1 MNKLEKYK
9 KQLIKDEKL
18 DTVDKTI
25 GLIEK
30 YISKMNLNQLKITRN
45 FIKAKQMKEGVNE
58 GNAIFLKLIDERI
71 TEIEHGKK

>member
-25 GLIEK
+25 ELIEK
-30 YISKMNLNQLKITRN
+30 YISKMKLNQLKITRN

-58 GNAIFLKLIDERI
+58 GNAIFLKLVDERI